1 MGLAVG
7 SSIPLVA
14 QPTDYTCWA
23 ASMAMLLGTTAED
36 VCTQTGMSLTE
47 GYGWDQIRNAV
58 SHYGLTEIGPACG
71 GPDFFAQYVQYGPL
85 WIVEVG
91 APYHAVVLT
100 GLYTE
105 SDTWDADT
113 TRVTVNNPWPP
124 GSGAVED
131 KPFMDLERDFELG
144 AGARAQMVQR

>member
-14 QPTDYTCWA
+14 QPTDVTCWA
-23 ASMAMLLGTTAED
+23 ASIAMLVGKTAEE
-36 VCTQTGMSLTE
+36 VCEGAGMTTTD
-47 GYGWDQIRNAV
+47 GYGWSDIQRAV
-58 SHYGLTEIGPACG
+58 SYWGLREIGPACG
-71 GPDFFAQYVQYGPL
+71 GPDYFAPMLQSSPL

-100 GLYTE
+100 GMYCDGDE
-105 SDTWDADT
+105 WDINT

-124 GSGAVED
+124 GSGNIED
-131 KPFMDLERDFELG
+131 RGFLDFSNDYELG
-144 AGARAQMVQR
+144 SGANAMIVSR